1 MKSEYTSVHGL
12 YFDSRQYLV
21 LVSDE
26 MKWVTSVVVVYS
38 GLFVMNDTV
47 TFSTTHVSRYTTL
60 GVLFLVKTNQSWYQ
74 RG

>member
-38 GLFVMNDTV
+38 GLD
-47 TFSTTHVSRYTTL
+47 
-60 GVLFLVKTNQSWYQ
+60 LVGIT
-74 RG
+74 RH

>member
-26 MKWVTSVVVVYS
+26 MKSLLYFRPIHSDTPRELYS
-38 GLFVMNDTV
+38 REGW
-47 TFSTTHVSRYTTL
+47 R
-60 GVLFLVKTNQSWYQ
+60 
-74 RG
+74 